1 MTDELGREE
10 LLEELAYAF
19 ACSTISKQTYRQ
31 IKALIQKP
39 GVTEEWIEKKAGG
52 INDVWAGKIT
62 EKDFIRS
69 LYEQMPAKEATVSEE
84 FVETYAEMIDTDPH
98 QCTRESLIGMLT
110 EAGVEVNDD

>member
-10 LLEELAYAF
+10 LLKVLGEVFEAKHLDLDSLFYDIPTKEFNERKRKLHGAE
-19 ACSTISKQTYRQ
+19 KQ

-39 GVTEEWIEKKAGG
+39 GITEEWMEKKIAG

-69 LYEQMPAKEATVSEE
+69 LVDE
-84 FVETYAEMIDTDPH
+84 
-98 QCTRESLIGMLT
+98 IGK
-110 EAGVEVNDD
+110 